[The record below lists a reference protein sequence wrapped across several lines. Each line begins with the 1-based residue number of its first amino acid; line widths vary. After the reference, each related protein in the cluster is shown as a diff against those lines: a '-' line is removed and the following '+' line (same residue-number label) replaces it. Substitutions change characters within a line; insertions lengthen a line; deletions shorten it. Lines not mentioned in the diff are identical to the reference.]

1 MINDYEIVALIKATS
16 DVFKNGVPEKMIDP
30 RSFTVSCL
38 VDDMDLGHA
47 LCDQGASINLMPLS
61 IFKKLRIGDGNN
73 KPSVEVLPKLELKSE
88 GVIDYVKMP
97 QEGDR
102 IDPVTGWRICIDYC
116 KLNAAT
122 KKEMFLLFG
131 WHSGYNQITIALKDQ
146 HKTTFTCPYGTFA
159 FRRMPFDLCNASRT
173 FQKECLNILEE
184 LLKRCEETRLI
195 LNWEKCHFM
204 VTVGSVLGHKIAH
217 VELEVDP
224 TKIDVVSKLPLP
236 SNLKP
241 LRSFL
246 EYAGFYS
253 RFIKSYS

>member
-30 RSFTVSCL
+30 RSFTVSCS
-38 VDDMDLGHA
+38 VDGMDLGHA

-61 IFKKLRIGDGNN
+61 IFKKLRIV
-73 KPSVEVLPKLELKSE
+73 S
-88 GVIDYVKMP
+88 
-97 QEGDR
+97 
-102 IDPVTGWRICIDYC
+102 GWRICIDYC

-146 HKTTFTCPYGTFA
+146 HKTTFTCPYETFA

-204 VTVGSVLGHKIAH
+204 VTVGIVLGHKIAH
-217 VELEVDP
+217 MELEVDP